1 MDGFELYSE
10 MEKVTKQHQW
20 CLKELRKSGSEFA
33 EAERTYNTVKRK
45 CCLQLRAEKMPVGLI
60 EKVYKGIPE
69 VADALFAYR
78 VAEQTY
84 KANQEAVLSTKLQ
97 LRLIDN
103 QISRE
108 LGNPMLGRG

>member
-1 MDGFELYSE
+1 MDGYELYAE
-10 MEKVTKQHQW
+10 LDKVTKQHQW

-33 EAERTYNTVKRK
+33 EAERTYNVLKRK
-45 CCLQLRAEKMPVGLI
+45 WCLKLRDDKMPVGLI

-84 KANQEAVLSTKLQ
+84 KANMEAVMSTKLQ
-97 LRLIDN
+97 LRLLDN

-108 LGNPMLGRG
+108 YASPTLGRG